1 MSRIMSLPLSN
12 LARGASSHGE
22 AGHQPDAH
30 CRGGMTRRP
39 AELGIDQAL
48 PAGRQRLAD
57 DTGVLLLEDIAHAAN
72 GMDEPWFALRLELVA
87 QVANVDFQD
96 IR

>member
-1 MSRIMSLPLSN
+1 MSGEHPLQEVLQVMGKQNINQVSVVEEGWLVGLLSWESN
-12 LARGASSHGE
+12 KRYP
-22 AGHQPDAH
+22 QV
-30 CRGGMTRRP
+30 
-39 AELGIDQAL
+39 
-48 PAGRQRLAD
+48 RQRLAD

>member
-1 MSRIMSLPLSN
+1 MGKQNINQVSVVEEGWLVGLLSWESIK
-12 LARGASSHGE
+12 RYP
-22 AGHQPDAH
+22 QV
-30 CRGGMTRRP
+30 
-39 AELGIDQAL
+39 
-48 PAGRQRLAD
+48 RQRLAG
-57 DTGVLLLEDIAHAAN
+57 DTWALLLQDIAHAAN